1 MISSNIIKPCEHL
14 YELYHDLPKFANDPA
29 ESPIIKTYDLLLKR
43 F

>member
-1 MISSNIIKPCEHL
+1 MISNSIKVHGHL
-14 YELYHDLPKFANDPA
+14 YQLYHDLPKYANDPT